1 VPDGQDDKNGPR
13 VGASTDER
21 EVFLKR
27 RICCGRLWRGGVTC
41 AAFALLALGCGG
53 SHKSSSTVGAGAST
67 TSGGSDA
74 TTSSSSNPK
83 AFATFRV
90 AQDENI
96 DFLDPGLSSL
106 PEGWFVLWNSYLP
119 LIGYRH
125 VSGPAGATLVPYL
138 AEDLPKVSA
147 DGRTY
152 RLKLRKGLKYSDG
165 TPVKASDFRASI
177 ERDYKLQSPGIG
189 LFSNI
194 EGAEE
199 YFAALPKGTRSISGI
214 TSNDRTGAITIRLKR
229 PQGDFEYVLASEFA
243 ALVPASSPA
252 KDASTR
258 PLPATGPYLIE
269 SYQPNKEVV
278 VVRNPHFEA
287 RRFDGNVPAGNPD
300 KVTIDILDDPA
311 AALTKTLD
319 GQYDYDALQPPPDRV
334 ARLEKKN
341 KAQIEI
347 YTPAN
352 TYYFFM
358 NTRIAPFDSLKV
370 RQAVNYAIDREK
382 LVRIYDGL
390 AAPTENVLPPSLPQ
404 YKKLDLY
411 PYNLAK
417 AKQLVRQA
425 GATAA
430 PVTVWTSDNN
440 LTHAPEVGAYL
451 AGVLKSIGLSAKLN
465 TIGAATYW
473 TTIGNQ
479 KAKAQIGF
487 ADSYQD
493 YPHPLDWFDP
503 LLNGNRITPIYN
515 YNYANFDDPAV
526 NAKIEAL
533 KKEPTL
539 NGSVNA
545 QWAALDKTVM
555 EQAPWAP
562 FVNLEAIDTFGPEVD
577 LGCYVQHVNYG
588 FDFATIC
595 HK

>member
-1 VPDGQDDKNGPR
+1 MGRGLGR
-13 VGASTDER
+13 RRSER

-27 RICCGRLWRGGVTC
+27 RIRWSRLQRGAVAAC
-41 AAFALLALGCGG
+41 ATLAVLAAGCGG
-53 SHKSSSTVGAGAST
+53 SHKSSSTA
-67 TSGGSDA
+67 GGSTSTGPSA
-74 TTSSSSNPK
+74 GGTTSSSSNPK
-83 AFATFRV
+83 AFANFRV

-125 VSGPAGATLVPYL
+125 VSGPAGASLVPYL
-138 AEDLPKVSA
+138 AEDLPTVSA

-152 RLKLRKGLKYSDG
+152 KLKLRKGVKYSDG
-165 TPVKASDFRASI
+165 TPVKASDFEATI

-189 LFSNI
+189 FFSNI
-194 EGAEE
+194 KGAEE
-199 YFAALPKGTRSISGI
+199 YFASLPKGKHPISGI
-214 TSNDRTGAITIRLKR
+214 TTNDRTGAITIHLKQ

-243 ALVPASSPA
+243 APVPASSPA
-252 KDASTR
+252 KDASTK

-269 SYQPNKEVV
+269 RYQPNKQVV
-278 VVRNPHFEA
+278 VVRNPHFDA
-287 RRFDGNVPAGNPD
+287 ALFDGNVPAGNPD

-319 GQYDYDALQPPPDRV
+319 GGYDYDALQPPPDRV
-334 ARLEKKN
+334 AGLEKEN
-341 KAQIEI
+341 QDQIKI

-358 NTRIAPFDSLKV
+358 NTRIAPFDDLKV
-370 RQAVNYAIDREK
+370 RQAVNYAIDRKK
-382 LVRIYDGL
+382 LVGIYDGL
-390 AAPTENVLPPSLPQ
+390 ASPTENVLPPGLPQ
-404 YKKLDLY
+404 YRKLDLY
-411 PYNLAK
+411 PYNVAK

-430 PVTVWTSDNN
+430 PVTVWTSDNR

-451 AGVLKSIGLSAKLN
+451 EGVLKSIGLAAKLN

-473 TTIGNQ
+473 TTIGSQ

-503 LLNGNRITPIYN
+503 LLNGNRITPVYN

-539 NGSVNA
+539 NGSVDA
-545 QWAALDKTVM
+545 QWAALEKTVM
-555 EQAPWAP
+555 EEAPWAP
-562 FVNLEAIDTFGPEVD
+562 FVNLQAVDTFGPDVD

-588 FDFATIC
+588 FDFSTIC